1 MKLSLGMKLRSGS
14 WGGGKQFGHTLARY
28 LQDRGVEVSFDLKS
42 PGLDIILMAEPDARL
57 KISAYSHRG
66 ILKYLL
72 WRNHSCI
79 VVHRINNTSE
89 ARNDEAKAYNKFR
102 INANKVADHTVF
114 ISKWVH
120 ARYVEAGFSSPY
132 YSIILNGGD
141 TRLWQ
146 RKQQSEHTAKLR
158 LVTHHW
164 SRHPN
169 KGFDVYKKLDEML
182 ESSHWSRRVSFT
194 YIGRLPDGFQFE
206 ASRYLESLSG
216 RALVEELQ
224 NHDVYLTASQN
235 EAGGMHHIEGALCG
249 LPLLYRESGALPE
262 YCSGFGVSFT
272 AENFEQK
279 LQEMV
284 ETYDHWADRMKYYP
298 HTAER
303 MCEQY
308 YDLFV
313 ELLDRRDEILARR
326 RLQRR
331 PRALLQALTPE
342 FHPRR
347 MARKTL
353 QWLSKRFGSK
363 N

>member
-1 MKLSLGMKLRSGS
+1 MKISIGMNLQPGA
-14 WGGGKQFGHTLARY
+14 WGGGNQFGYSLTYY
-28 LQDRGVEVSFDLKS
+28 LRDKGFEVSFDLKS
-42 PGLDIILMAEPDARL
+42 PDLDIIVLAEPDARL
-57 KISAYSHRG
+57 RISAYSHRD
-66 ILKYLL
+66 ILRYLL
-72 WRNHSCI
+72 LRNHRCI

-89 ARNDEAKAYNKFR
+89 ARDDEAKAYNRFR

-114 ISKWVH
+114 ISRWVH

-141 TRLWQ
+141 AGLWQ
-146 RKQQSEHTAKLR
+146 RKQQSERTAKLR

-164 SRHPN
+164 SGHPK

-182 ESSHWSRRVSFT
+182 KSSYWSQLVSFT
-194 YIGRLPDGFQFE
+194 YIGRLPDDFHFE

-224 NHDVYLTASQN
+224 NHDVYLTGSQN

-262 YCSGFGVSFT
+262 YCNGFGISFT

-279 LQEMV
+279 LEEMM
-284 ETYDHWADRMKYYP
+284 ETYGYWADRMPDYP

-313 ELLDRRDEILARR
+313 ELLDRRDEILERR

-331 PRALLQALTPE
+331 PTALLWALLPERVTRALPWLDKLSGLQ
-342 FHPRR
+342 
-347 MARKTL
+347 
-353 QWLSKRFGSK
+353 S
-363 N
+363 

>member
-1 MKLSLGMKLRSGS
+1 MKISIGMNLQPGA
-14 WGGGKQFGHTLARY
+14 WGGGNQFGHALTHNLRY
-28 LQDRGVEVSFDLKS
+28 KGVEVSFNLKS

-57 KISAYSHRG
+57 RISAYSHRD

-72 WRNHSCI
+72 LRNHHCI

-89 ARNDEAKAYNKFR
+89 ARNDEAKVYARFR

-132 YSIILNGGD
+132 YSIIFNGGD
-141 TRLWQ
+141 TGLWQ
-146 RKQQSEHTAKLR
+146 RKQQSECTAKLR

-164 SRHPN
+164 SSHPN
-169 KGFDVYKKLDEML
+169 KGFDVYKKLDKMQ
-182 ESSHWSRRVSFT
+182 ESSHWSQLVSFT
-194 YIGRLPDGFQFE
+194 YIGRLPDGFHFE
-206 ASRYLESLSG
+206 ASRYLEPLSG

-262 YCSGFGVSFT
+262 YCDGFGISFT

-279 LQEMV
+279 LQEMMD
-284 ETYDHWADRMKYYP
+284 TYDHWAGQMKDYP

-308 YDLFV
+308 YNLFV
-313 ELLDRRDEILARR
+313 ELLDHRDEILEWR

-331 PRALLQALTPE
+331 PIALLWALLPE
-342 FHPRR
+342 RVT
-347 MARKTL
+347 RKLPWLDKLSGL
-353 QWLSKRFGSK
+353 QS
-363 N
+363 